1 MTIIQFIGGAVIII
15 GVLSIIIGWL
25 IYLIEWIVCRKKKSC
40 NKKKCIFR
48 MYCINEAVR
57 KVEEFKLRRLL
68 VEEHFKN
75 NEKEEK

>member
-1 MTIIQFIGGAVIII
+1 
-15 GVLSIIIGWL
+15 
-25 IYLIEWIVCRKKKSC
+25 
-40 NKKKCIFR
+40 

-57 KVEEFKLRRLL
+57 KEEEFKLRRLL